1 MSLRK
6 YLIICLL
13 IILGYLIVDYFKLFG
28 NYWEFIQILPIPN
41 NLKRIIKYINRVSSP
56 NTQSIKSS
64 HRPPINYKKRQRRNV
79 NGLHKKMV
87 ASNQQWKCALC
98 HSMLDYTY
106 EIDHID
112 PLYQGGNNNLDNL
125 QALCRNCHG
134 RKTAQDTLK

>member
-13 IILGYLIVDYFKLFG
+13 IILGYLIVDYYKLFG

-41 NLKRIIKYINRVSSP
+41 NLKRIIKYINTETRQRRYRTP
-56 NTQSIKSS
+56 IK
-64 HRPPINYKKRQRRNV
+64 YKKKQHRNV

-87 ASNQQWKCALC
+87 ASNQQWKCASCRNILE
-98 HSMLDYTY
+98 YTY
-106 EIDHID
+106 EIEHINT
-112 PLYQGGNNNLDNL
+112 LYQGGNNNLDNL

>member
-41 NLKRIIKYINRVSSP
+41 NIKRIIKYINRVCSQ
-56 NTQSIKSS
+56 NTQSIKSRYRS
-64 HRPPINYKKRQRRNV
+64 PINYKKRQRRNV

-98 HSMLDYTY
+98 HSVLDYTY
-106 EIDHID
+106 EITIEDKQIYHV
-112 PLYQGGNNNLDNL
+112 QNNI
-125 QALCRNCHG
+125 H
-134 RKTAQDTLK
+134 